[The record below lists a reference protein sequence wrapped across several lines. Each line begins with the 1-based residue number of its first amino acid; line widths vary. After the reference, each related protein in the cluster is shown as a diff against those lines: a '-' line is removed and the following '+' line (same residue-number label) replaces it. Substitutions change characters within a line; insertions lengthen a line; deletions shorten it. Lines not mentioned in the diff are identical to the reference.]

1 MESKLINWIYQ
12 KCLEQISSNVV
23 EMFTWTWGWT
33 ERSDIEVI
41 VNSRRNAVREC
52 HYMFSCQVFLKAKNS
67 CSGCDNVSH
76 VLLEKMC
83 EMSCWKNWCHYGEVQ
98 WLAKQPHGKKV
109 LGSNPSASW
118 GFSANNL
125 SAWVSL
131 GSLASFHSLC
141 LCVSPVIDSWTVQG
155 EPPPLTFSQLQLQPW
170 TGWVEVILH
179 IILYN

>member
-33 ERSDIEVI
+33 ERSDIKVI
-41 VNSRRNAVREC
+41 VNSGRNALREC
-52 HYMFSCQVFLKAKNS
+52 HYMFSRQACLKAKNS

-83 EMSCWKNWCHYGEVQ
+83 EMSCWKNWCHYGEEQ
-98 WLAKQPHGKKV
+98 WLAKR
-109 LGSNPSASW
+109 SW
-118 GFSANNL
+118 VQIHQQVGVFLRTIFLRGFS
-125 SAWVSL
+125 L
-131 GSLASFHSLC
+131 GNLASFHSLF

-155 EPPPLTFSQLQLQPW
+155 EPPPLTFSQLQSQPC